1 MLRRGRHAGGRLVS
15 LHALGADGEGVALA
29 VVASRRVGGAVDR
42 NRAKRLMREAAR
54 RLPWRPSQDLVVVAR
69 EDCARVGRRAVQ
81 DELRRLAGELGALAD
96 SQRAH
101 V

>member
-1 MLRRGRHAGGRLVS
+1 MS
-15 LHALGADGEGVALA
+15 LHALGADREAVALA
-29 VVASRRVGGAVDR
+29 VVASRRVGGAVER

-54 RLPWRPSQDLVVVAR
+54 HLPWHPSQDLVVVAR
-69 EDCARVGRRAVQ
+69 EACARVGRQAVEE
-81 DELRRLAGELGALAD
+81 ELRRLAGQLEALED